1 VSGRLASVAGGMLE
15 PLARKNIERFINAV
29 QARLKG

>member
-1 VSGRLASVAGGMLE
+1 VAGGMLE
-15 PLARKNIERFINAV
+15 QLARKNIERFIGAV